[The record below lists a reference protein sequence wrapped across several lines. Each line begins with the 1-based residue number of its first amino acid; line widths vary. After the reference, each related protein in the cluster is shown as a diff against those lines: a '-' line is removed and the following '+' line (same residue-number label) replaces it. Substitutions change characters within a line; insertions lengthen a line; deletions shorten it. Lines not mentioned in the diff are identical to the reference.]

1 MKYYID
7 KRTNQIFAF
16 ELDGSQDACIGPD
29 LEAVDDKELAAFQAA
44 NVDPK
49 VEIIQQIAE
58 LESQVTPRR
67 LRETLLTDDKTFV
80 KVIDDKIVALRS
92 KL

>member
-7 KRTNQIFAF
+7 RRTNQVFAF
-16 ELDGSQDACIGPD
+16 EADGSQDACIGPD
-29 LEAVDDKELAAFQAA
+29 LEALDERELAAFQAA

-49 VEIIQQIAE
+49 IEIIRKIAE

-67 LRETLLTDDKTFV
+67 LRETLLTDDKSFI
-80 KVIDDKIVALRS
+80 KVIDDNIVELR
-92 KL
+92 LQL